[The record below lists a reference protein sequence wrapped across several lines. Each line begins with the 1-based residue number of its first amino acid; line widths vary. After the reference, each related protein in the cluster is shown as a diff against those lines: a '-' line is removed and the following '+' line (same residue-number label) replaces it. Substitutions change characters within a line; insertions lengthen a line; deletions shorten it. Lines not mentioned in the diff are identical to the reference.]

1 MHFYLL
7 SLLAVSLLHITAST
21 VHYVMPDNHY
31 HPINDNTYTLQHYL
45 SNTNKYFTSNTQL
58 HFLPGQYYLNNDLMI
73 QVVSNFSLIGNRT
86 NEVINTVINCTSPAG
101 IVVVNSSNIVITN
114 IVMNDCG
121 NDYSYK
127 PFMVDIFQ
135 NQNEDLKSVFILN
148 SKSTTV
154 MYVHL
159 LWHQKLCGL
168 EFVNALDTKLS
179 NLISNYLLIWYI
191 GSNSLMVNKTD
202 TLFIEKF
209 QTYSE
214 ISDVYTIKI
223 EWYNTDFDF
232 ITSILNVNFTSKLAL
247 HITCLRCLGNNTV
260 TVKNCHF
267 NDMVKSP
274 NSTMNS
280 LDSYKYPLYYY
291 DDIHKCHDHS
301 CDAKVVILYFSQL
314 ENYVS
319 EYRVYF
325 NDCNF
330 INNFRARKL
339 LLVNVENSYSTTMP
353 LVLVNNGA
361 FYGNKYVQLLL
372 IRCKNGDV
380 DKQCASIFLKN
391 ITIMSNTQYREDVIY
406 IYHVIL
412 TIENV
417 KIINNTFLDFRF
429 LMPYLNNYN
438 IILAEF
444 SYLKFTKYN
453 EISFNSADSTI
464 RAPTI
469 HICENSI
476 LNLSSNTLG
485 YNVEIL
491 YSLETAHAEEI
502 DTCAIQYISKRGNLD
517 KEFQMGQKLNYS
529 IIHNNINDTYML
541 SNIDLNHCEWDL
553 TSAFLTSSPLHVNQ
567 HFIQQKISE
576 GNQEKQI
583 CLCCE
588 TYPPN
593 CYIEEL
599 GSFYPG
605 VTVTLNL
612 IIFSTSSDTVLLQ
625 QNDVSAFAC
634 RGKVSTVID
643 CARCKN
649 LSFTLTHKSGTWCEL
664 YLRALP
670 VSPSNDIGYREIFTI
685 IFLPCPKGFSL
696 HSQGNC
702 ECDQILSSYIPSLIH
717 CNINDQTIPRPANS
731 WISAHTDNNSH
742 SYHVSLHC
750 PFDYCL
756 PHSSLLNLS
765 TPEHQ
770 CQFDRSGLLCG
781 QCQQGL
787 SAVFGSSQCK
797 HCSNVYL
804 LIIIPIVI
812 AGIVLVLSLFVL
824 NLNVTNGDI
833 NAFLL
838 YANIIGINISI
849 FLPINEHEL
858 GTVLRTFISLANL
871 DLGITTCFYD
881 GMDEYAKIWLQL
893 LFPAYLI
900 LIATA
905 FIIMSRYSIRIQ
917 RLTACRA
924 LPILAT
930 LFLLSYTKILITVSN
945 VLFFYSTI
953 TYLPSNH
960 TSLVWSVDANLPL
973 LEIKFIILFI
983 TCAILFIV
991 LIAFNVLLIFS
1002 RQFSRFRY
1010 VNYFK
1015 PLLDAYQGPYK
1026 IKFYFWTGLH
1036 LLVRA
1041 IIFGLS
1047 ALDKNT
1053 YLTISIILFGILLWL
1068 TEKLSPF
1075 KNQVNNTLE
1084 VLYILNLMAV
1094 FTISLHT
1101 TASKH
1106 TTGIIIGVLV
1116 SLAMFML
1123 LCIIV
1128 IHVKNCCGTNINEN
1142 NCGATIKKLTSYFM
1156 TLRGASSP
1164 PKSIELVN
1172 AVPEVKYNYKEF
1184 QEPLIGQD

>member
-1 MHFYLL
+1 
-7 SLLAVSLLHITAST
+7 
-21 VHYVMPDNHY
+21 MPDNHY

-45 SNTNKYFTSNTQL
+45 NNTNKYFTSNTQL
-58 HFLPGQYYLNNDLMI
+58 HFLPGQYCLNNDLII
-73 QVVSNFSLIGNRT
+73 QGVSNFSLIGNRT

-114 IVMNDCG
+114 IVMKECG
-121 NDYSYK
+121 NDYEY
-127 PFMVDIFQ
+127 FTVDIFQ
-135 NQNEDLKSVFILN
+135 NQGEDLKSIFILD

-154 MYVHL
+154 TYVHS
-159 LWHQKLCGL
+159 LWYQKLCGL
-168 EFVNALDTKLS
+168 EFVNALDTKIS
-179 NLISNYLLIWYI
+179 NLISNYLLIWHI
-191 GSNSLMVNKTD
+191 GNNSLMINETD
-202 TLFIEKF
+202 SLFIEKF

-214 ISDVYTIKI
+214 IKGLYTIKI
-223 EWYNTDFDF
+223 EWHNTDFDF
-232 ITSILNVNFTSKLAL
+232 ITSISNVNFTSKLAL
-247 HITCLRCLGNNTV
+247 HVTCLGCLGNNTV

-291 DDIHKCHDHS
+291 DDIYRCYDKS
-301 CDAKVVILYFSQL
+301 CDAKVVILYFSRL
-314 ENYVS
+314 EHHVS
-319 EYRVYF
+319 EHRVYF
-325 NDCNF
+325 SDCTF
-330 INNFRARKL
+330 MNNSRARKL
-339 LLVNVENSYSTTMP
+339 LLVNVENSYNTKIP
-353 LVLVNNGA
+353 LVFVNNGA
-361 FYGNKYVQLLL
+361 FYGNKYTQLLL
-372 IRCKNGDV
+372 IRCKNGKIE
-380 DKQCASIFLKN
+380 KQCASVFLKN
-391 ITIMSNTQYREDVIY
+391 ITIMSNTQCRDDIIY
-406 IYHVIL
+406 IYHVML
-412 TIENV
+412 TVENV
-417 KIINNTFLDFRF
+417 KIINNTI
-429 LMPYLNNYN
+429 NYN
-438 IILAEF
+438 IIHAEL
-444 SYLKFTKYN
+444 SYVKFTKYN
-453 EISFNSADSTI
+453 EISNNSASSTI
-464 RAPTI
+464 RALAI
-469 HICENSI
+469 HICENST
-476 LNLSSNTLG
+476 LNFSSNTLR
-485 YNVEIL
+485 NVEEI
-491 YSLETAHAEEI
+491 SCFFETGEEM
-502 DTCAIQYISKRGNLD
+502 DTCAIQYISERGNLD

-529 IIHNNINDTYML
+529 IIHDNINDKHIL
-541 SNIDLNHCEWDL
+541 SSIGLNHCEWDL

-567 HFIQQKISE
+567 HFIQQKISQMKRSKE
-576 GNQEKQI
+576 I
-583 CLCCE
+583 CLCSE
-588 TYPPN
+588 TNPPN

-605 VTVTLNL
+605 VTVTFNL
-612 IIFSTSSDTVLLQ
+612 IVFSTSSDTVLFQ
-625 QNDVSAFAC
+625 QNDDSTFTC
-634 RGKVSTVID
+634 RGKASTVID
-643 CARCKN
+643 CARCTN
-649 LSFTLTHKSGTWCEL
+649 LSFTLTHKSGKWCEL
-664 YLRALP
+664 YLTASP
-670 VSPSNDIGYREIFTI
+670 VYPSYGIGYREIFTI
-685 IFLPCPKGFSL
+685 ILLPCPKGFSL
-696 HSQGNC
+696 QSQGNC
-702 ECDQILSSYIPSLIH
+702 ECDQILSSYMPSLTH
-717 CNINDQTIPRPANS
+717 CNIDDQTIPRPANS

-804 LIIIPIVI
+804 LIIIPIAI
-812 AGIVLVLSLFVL
+812 AGIVLVLSLFIL

-849 FLPINEHEL
+849 FLPINKHEL
-858 GTVLRTFISLANL
+858 GTVLRTFILLANL

-900 LIATA
+900 LIAIA
-905 FIIMSRYSIRIQ
+905 FIIVSRYSIRIQ

-924 LPILAT
+924 LPVLAT

-960 TSLVWSVDANLPL
+960 TSFVWSVDANLPL

-991 LIAFNVLLIFS
+991 LIAFNVLLIFA
-1002 RQFSRFRY
+1002 RQFSCFRY

-1128 IHVKNCCGTNINEN
+1128 IHVKNCCGTNIKEN
-1142 NCGATIKKLTSYFM
+1142 NCGAMIKKLTSYFM